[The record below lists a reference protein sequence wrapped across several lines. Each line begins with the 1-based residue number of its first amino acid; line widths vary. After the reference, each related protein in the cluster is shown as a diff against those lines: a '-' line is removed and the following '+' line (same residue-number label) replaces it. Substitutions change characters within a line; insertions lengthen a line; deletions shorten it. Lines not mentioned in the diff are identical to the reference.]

1 MEPHDDDAEFLDRLR
16 VVAEGDDR
24 FSGTCHPGWPG
35 RAFGGQIVAKALH
48 AAACTVDDAAMQ
60 PLSIHA
66 WFHAPV
72 TSGERAQFDVTRVK
86 DGRTLA
92 TRQVQVIQDERL
104 RVTAMVL
111 VGMPGTGPEH
121 QWGAPAVPAPDV
133 VAREERL
140 VPPSVAPVDA
150 DFAALGYPADACVDL
165 RFTRAEPDA
174 TGHVPAWMRV
184 TARLPDDPVTAAS
197 ALCYLSDITLGTIA
211 LGPHGGREATTHLQL
226 GALELALWFMTPMP
240 PGEWVLFQLGT
251 AASGGGHGMAH
262 AVAYDEAGDV
272 VLMAVQNALMREA

>member
-1 MEPHDDDAEFLDRLR
+1 MPRHDDATGFHRRLT
-16 VVAEGDDR
+16 VSPEGDDR

-35 RAFGGQIVAKALH
+35 RAFGGQVVAKALH
-48 AAACTVDDAAMQ
+48 AAACTVDDDQMQ

-72 TSGERAQFDVTRVK
+72 ASGEHAHFDVSRVK

-92 TRQVQVIQDERL
+92 TRQVQVIQDDRL
-104 RVTAMVL
+104 RVTAMAL
-111 VGMPGTGPEH
+111 MGRPGAGPEH
-121 QWGAPAVPAPDV
+121 QWGAPAVPAPDAV
-133 VAREERL
+133 TPEERL

-150 DFAALGYPADACVDL
+150 DFAALGYPDDACVDL

-184 TARLPDDPVTAAS
+184 TAQVSDDAVTAAS
-197 ALCYLSDITLGTIA
+197 ALCYLADITLGTIA

-226 GALELALWFMTPMP
+226 GALELALWFMKPIP

-251 AASGGGHGMAH
+251 AASGGGHGLAH
-262 AVAYDEAGDV
+262 AVAYDQSGEV
-272 VLMAVQNALMREA
+272 VLMAMQNALMREP